1 MNENICILM
10 SEGVNVGF
18 IDEVIVVVLSRLKNR
33 FKRREMFWKKLGI
46 W

>member
-1 MNENICILM
+1 M

-33 FKRREMFWKKLGI
+33 FKRREMF
-46 W
+46 